1 MRYHI
6 ELSKTAEKQLDKLP
20 DKIAFLLIEAVE
32 LLAENPRPNGYRKL
46 KGREGFR
53 IRKGKYRVIY
63 DIIDDILVVDVF
75 AVGHRKDIYN

>member
-20 DKIAFLLIEAVE
+20 EKIAFLLIEAIE
-32 LLAENPRPNGYRKL
+32 LLADNPRPNGYRKL

-63 DIIDDILVVDVF
+63 DIIDDILVVDVI
-75 AVGHRKDIYN
+75 AVGHRKKIYD

>member
-20 DKIAFLLIEAVE
+20 DKIAFLLIEAIE

-75 AVGHRKDIYN
+75 SVGHRKDIYN